1 MRRNHEGKNPE
12 EFLKEAVDHGMRA
25 TAWGIVAST
34 VLAAVK
40 VIAGMIGHS
49 YALVA
54 DGIESMLDIMSSMV
68 VWGGLR
74 ISAHPA
80 TVDHPYG
87 FGKAESLAALAV
99 ATALL
104 GASVGIA
111 IQSISEIRTPHHLP
125 APFTL
130 GVLIFVIVTKEVMF
144 RVLFRIGQKVG
155 SKAMQTDAWHHRS
168 DSLTS
173 IAALIGI
180 SFALFAGKGFESAD
194 DWAAL
199 FAAGVIAFNGGRLF
213 RSALREILD
222 VSPGPEAVAEIMEIA
237 KAVPEVVGLDKC
249 RVRKSGLA
257 MFVDIQV
264 IVDGALS
271 VREGHRISHEVKDAL
286 LKSGV
291 GIRDVAVHV
300 EPTKIEDSLIPS
312 RLSLRSDGQP
322 SLRHKETEPE
332 GGREG
337 EEVSQGKGDGLTE
350 DRPWPGT

>member
-1 MRRNHEGKNPE
+1 MRQNQEGKDPE
-12 EFLKEAVDHGMRA
+12 AFLKQAADHGMRA

-40 VIAGMIGHS
+40 VIAGIVGHS

-74 ISAHPA
+74 IAAQPA
-80 TVDHPYG
+80 TDDHPYG
-87 FGKAESLAALAV
+87 FGKAEPLAALAV

-130 GVLIFVIVTKEVMF
+130 GVLILVIVAKEVMF
-144 RVLFRIGQKVG
+144 RMFFRIGQKIG
-155 SKAMQTDAWHHRS
+155 SKALQTDAWHHRS

-180 SFALFAGKGFESAD
+180 SVALFAGKGYESAD

-213 RSALREILD
+213 RNALREILD
-222 VSPGPEAVAEIMEIA
+222 VSPPAEAVAEIMEIA

-249 RVRKSGLA
+249 RVRRSGLV
-257 MFVDIQV
+257 MFVDIHV
-264 IVDGALS
+264 IVDGKLS
-271 VREGHRISHEVKDAL
+271 VSEGHRISHAVKDAL
-286 LKSGV
+286 LMSGL

-300 EPTKIEDSLIPS
+300 EPTTVEDSVSTSSGSPGSGDLPG
-312 RLSLRSDGQP
+312 RLQNESGPDGQ
-322 SLRHKETEPE
+322 LKR
-332 GGREG
+332 
-337 EEVSQGKGDGLTE
+337 
-350 DRPWPGT
+350 

>member
-1 MRRNHEGKNPE
+1 MRQHQEGEDPE
-12 EFLKEAVDHGMRA
+12 ALLKQAAGHGMRA

-40 VIAGMIGHS
+40 VIAGIAGHS

-68 VWGGLR
+68 VWEGLR
-74 ISAHPA
+74 IAAPA
-80 TVDHPYG
+80 TDDHPYG
-87 FGKAESLAALAV
+87 FGKAEPLAALAV

-104 GASVGIA
+104 GASVGIS
-111 IQSISEIRTPHHLP
+111 IQSVGEIRTPHHLP

-130 GVLIFVIVTKEVMF
+130 GVLIVVIAAKETMF
-144 RVLFRIGQKVG
+144 RVFFRIGRKIG
-155 SKAMQTDAWHHRS
+155 SKALRTDAWHHRS

-180 SFALFAGKGFESAD
+180 SIALFAGKGYESAD

-213 RSALREILD
+213 RNALREILD
-222 VSPGPEAVAEIMEIA
+222 VSPPPESVAEIMGIA
-237 KAVPEVVGLDKC
+237 RAVPEVVGLDKC

-257 MFVDIQV
+257 VFVDIHV

-271 VREGHRISHEVKDAL
+271 VAEGHRISHAVKDAL
-286 LKSGV
+286 LTNGL

-300 EPTKIEDSLIPS
+300 EPAKPAGAES
-312 RLSLRSDGQP
+312 RSP
-322 SLRHKETEPE
+322 
-332 GGREG
+332 
-337 EEVSQGKGDGLTE
+337 
-350 DRPWPGT
+350 